1 MMRAKPVALGSIAP
15 ILARTIAAMN
25 VSVRLFAS
33 AREAAGVG
41 QVQLDLPTGATVRDA
56 IAAIARE
63 HPPVGGIHAVLIAKN
78 RDYVELD
85 EPLAEGDELAVIPPV
100 SGGAAASP
108 ARVLVSEQPLSL
120 DAAIA
125 AVRGPDAGG
134 VVVFLGTVRDA
145 SRGRRVRHLEY
156 EAYPE
161 MAEAKM
167 REIGAALEREHA
179 PLRLALHHRVGDL
192 AIGDVAVIIVAAAP
206 HRQAAFDAAQSA
218 IDELKRVVPI
228 WKKEYTDDGAVWI
241 EDHA

>member
-1 MMRAKPVALGSIAP
+1 
-15 ILARTIAAMN
+15 MN
-25 VSVRLFAS
+25 VRVRLFAS

-41 QVQLDLPTGATVRDA
+41 HLLLDLPPGATVRDA
-56 IAAIARE
+56 VAAVTKEHPLVAEIRQMVIARD
-63 HPPVGGIHAVLIAKN
+63 
-78 RDYVELD
+78 RDYVTLD
-85 EPLAEGDELAVIPPV
+85 ETLTEGNELALIPPV
-100 SGGAAASP
+100 SGGAISSSE
-108 ARVLVSEQPLSL
+108 RILVSPSPLSV

-145 SRGRRVRHLEY
+145 SRGKRVRHLEY
-156 EAYPE
+156 EAYAE

-167 REIGAALEREHA
+167 REIATGLERIHA
-179 PLRLALHHRVGDL
+179 PLRVALHHRTGDL
-192 AIGDVAVIIVAAAP
+192 SIGDVAVIVAAAAP
-206 HRQAAFDAAQSA
+206 HRDAAFVAARAA

>member
-1 MMRAKPVALGSIAP
+1 
-15 ILARTIAAMN
+15 MN
-25 VSVRLFAS
+25 VRVRLFAS

-41 QVQLDLPTGATVRDA
+41 HLLLDLPAGATVRDA
-56 IAAIARE
+56 VAAVTARHPLVGEIRQMVIARDRE
-63 HPPVGGIHAVLIAKN
+63 
-78 RDYVELD
+78 YVTLD
-85 EPLAEGDELAVIPPV
+85 EPLAENNELALIPPV
-100 SGGAAASP
+100 SGGAITSAE
-108 ARVLVSEQPLSL
+108 RILVSPSRLSV

-145 SRGRRVRHLEY
+145 SRGKRVRHLEY
-156 EAYPE
+156 EAYAE

-167 REIGAALEREHA
+167 REIADRLERIHA
-179 PLRLALHHRVGDL
+179 PLRVALHHRTGDL
-192 AIGDVAVIIVAAAP
+192 AIGDIAVIVVAASP
-206 HRQAAFDAAQSA
+206 HRDAAFVAARAA